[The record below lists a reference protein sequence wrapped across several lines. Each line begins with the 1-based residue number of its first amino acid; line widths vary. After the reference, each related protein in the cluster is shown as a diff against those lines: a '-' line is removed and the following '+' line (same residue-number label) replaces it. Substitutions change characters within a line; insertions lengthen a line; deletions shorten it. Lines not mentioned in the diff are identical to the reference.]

1 MASGEKTEFVLFFM
15 DSCNFCKKML
25 PQLKQKP
32 DLLKK
37 FNLVDINKVPQ
48 LPDEVDEVPCIY
60 DGKSIHKG
68 TDSFKWLAE
77 KFSEYL
83 DSAYDS
89 LNYSFL
95 EGQDEQVFNNY
106 SLLDQKN
113 GSFGMGDSPADKS
126 DPTRM
131 AVMNDNTN
139 KNRSLESIIAARGL
153 ENVLRNNH

>member
-1 MASGEKTEFVLFFM
+1 MANVNETPIYVLFYIP
-15 DSCNFCKKML
+15 SCKFCNNLIGK
-25 PQLKQKP
+25 LKTKP
-32 DLLKK
+32 ELLKK
-37 FNLVDINKVPQ
+37 FNVVNIDT
-48 LPDEVDEVPCIY
+48 LPDLPNEVDEVPCIY

-153 ENVLRNNH
+153 ENV